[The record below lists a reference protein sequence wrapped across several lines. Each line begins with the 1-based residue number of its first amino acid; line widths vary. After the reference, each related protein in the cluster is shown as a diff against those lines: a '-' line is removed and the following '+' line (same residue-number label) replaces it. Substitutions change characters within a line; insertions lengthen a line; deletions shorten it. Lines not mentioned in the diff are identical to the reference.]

1 VRYRGEVKP
10 PGTVPCKRCGKCCLA
25 DMIAYVM
32 QEDLDRWDSE
42 GRQDILH
49 IIENERAVWVGDH
62 LISSCNGRYIHG
74 CPFLKWEG
82 DLYTCTI
89 YETRPMVCRDY
100 EPASSE
106 LCPQWN
112 AHEHTQV

>member
-1 VRYRGEVKP
+1 
-10 PGTVPCKRCGKCCLA
+10 
-25 DMIAYVM
+25 MIAYVK
-32 QEDLDRWDSE
+32 QEDLNRWNSE

-62 LISSCNGRYIHG
+62 LISSRDGRYIHG

-82 DLYTCTI
+82 DLCTCTI

-100 EPASSE
+100 EPGSSE

-112 AHEHTQV
+112 ACGHTQV